1 VVGFQWLCSRGGQVL
16 RCGALL
22 LLGSHNTLEVNTS
35 KTNSAG
41 ARNSLHMRS
50 YRARIPWQ
58 PSQTA
63 AGSCMRRASPC
74 HATIN
79 IKLPFRAVDDIA
91 CRRSSSP
98 RFTATSLSH
107 LLLKA
112 PCAAK
117 QQFYSM
123 HYTDRINAL
132 FGSCFC
138 ATRPPFG
145 YACRATKALVLE
157 CPCDLQAYR
166 ADKPRGGHFVSVG
179 VGSRG
184 WLSDR
189 ESNSR

>member
-1 VVGFQWLCSRGGQVL
+1 VL

-22 LLGSHNTLEVNTS
+22 LGSRNTLEVDAA

-50 YRARIPWQ
+50 YRASIPWQ

-98 RFTATSLSH
+98 RFTATNLSH
-107 LLLKA
+107 LLPRA

-123 HYTDRINAL
+123 GYTDRINAL

-138 ATRPPFG
+138 ATRLSVMHVVPPRPLSWN
-145 YACRATKALVLE
+145 ALATCRLAEPKTRPAAV
-157 CPCDLQAYR
+157 
-166 ADKPRGGHFVSVG
+166 
-179 VGSRG
+179 
-184 WLSDR
+184 
-189 ESNSR
+189 